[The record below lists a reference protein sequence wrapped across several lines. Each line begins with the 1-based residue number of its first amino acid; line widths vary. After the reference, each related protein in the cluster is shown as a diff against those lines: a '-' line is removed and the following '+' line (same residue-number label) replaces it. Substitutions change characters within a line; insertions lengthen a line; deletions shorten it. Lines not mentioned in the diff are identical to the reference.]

1 MNNFQI
7 DMAFKNYKN
16 DVWYLKLAFTSMVMK
31 IHKMDYMVSLPTVDF
46 ISIYLLDNGPLYW
59 DVLPFTIRRK
69 SPLHVS
75 LSNCCTY
82 NPTKSHMFFPRTNW
96 ELRGEWLLLT

>member
-1 MNNFQI
+1 LTLKIKIPKTVCRSKMNNFQI

-16 DVWYLKLAFTSMVMK
+16 DVWYLKLAFTSKVMK

-59 DVLPFTIRRK
+59 ITLCMKLSMAEPAC
-69 SPLHVS
+69 LH
-75 LSNCCTY
+75 
-82 NPTKSHMFFPRTNW
+82 
-96 ELRGEWLLLT
+96 

>member
-16 DVWYLKLAFTSMVMK
+16 DVWYLKLAFTLKVMK

-59 DVLPFTIRRK
+59 ITL
-69 SPLHVS
+69 
-75 LSNCCTY
+75 
-82 NPTKSHMFFPRTNW
+82 
-96 ELRGEWLLLT
+96 WL